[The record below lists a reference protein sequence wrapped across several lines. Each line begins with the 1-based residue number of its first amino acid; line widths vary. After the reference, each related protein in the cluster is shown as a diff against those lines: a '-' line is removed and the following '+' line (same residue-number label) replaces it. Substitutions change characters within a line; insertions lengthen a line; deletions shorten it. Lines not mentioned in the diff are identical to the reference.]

1 MAYSGTQTFNLS
13 IEEIIEEAYE
23 RCQLETRSGYDLKTA
38 RRSMNLMLAEWANR
52 GLNLWTITYATQTLT
67 AGTNYYPIDQKVVDI
82 VDAVVTTTAGATSN
96 LEGDSSTTDV
106 AMNRISR
113 TEYMNLSKKENAS
126 TGDARPTQFA
136 LVPGT
141 VTTGG
146 SSSSGRPENDMT
158 LFLYPSPDKAYIFK
172 YFYIGRIEDAGS
184 YTNNADVPFYFLPC
198 LTAGLAYYISLK
210 RAPMLS
216 ANLKAVYDEEFKRA
230 SENDRERVSFR
241 VEPARAYTPQE
252 VICQHVN
259 IVITNVIVVM
269 AVRVAEDS
277 ANVATVNVKRRKN
290 E

>member
-1 MAYSGTQTFNLS
+1 M
-13 IEEIIEEAYE
+13 
-23 RCQLETRSGYDLKTA
+23 
-38 RRSMNLMLAEWANR
+38 
-52 GLNLWTITYATQTLT
+52 
-67 AGTNYYPIDQKVVDI
+67 
-82 VDAVVTTTAGATSN
+82 DAVVTTTTGATSN

-172 YFYIGRIEDAGS
+172 YFYIARIEDAGS

-241 VEPARAYTPQE
+241 VEPARAYTP
-252 VICQHVN
+252 
-259 IVITNVIVVM
+259 
-269 AVRVAEDS
+269 
-277 ANVATVNVKRRKN
+277 
-290 E
+290 